1 MAENNFIFDLSVS
14 QERYANKCSDWGKV
28 KYRTLK
34 LDIDG
39 LANYIRE
46 GYCFTHTFTKI
57 GGDGYFTCNDKTIA
71 NFNHTN
77 TIFID
82 VDDSNK
88 NAIEFYNT
96 VSPQPTILYTTPSNV
111 TDIKNRFRLVYVF
124 ESAICSNEE
133 YKQQVAKIAGS
144 IKERIGDF
152 TFDYTSI
159 NCSQQMGGNGKADCL
174 ILRNNRIFSF
184 DDFEKWDNCIPSAYK
199 KEKKNDITHRNA
211 DLKKEEKEVEIKDQ
225 QFIDEFFSIDSRESA
240 TGFLQKYQ
248 EKYPIYERTQI
259 NPDVPYIDL
268 NDSNYIEIS
277 RRYYVIKDEYGINHS
292 MPVKIKEGNRE
303 RILFSNALL
312 RLRMNPT
319 MPFENLLYAMVYER
333 QIWLD
338 NSDGEFTNYILYKI
352 AKGAYLKRD
361 TYNISNA
368 TAGQRRRRA
377 KTNKLGKK
385 VNKAFC
391 KKYNISVRSMANR
404 MRTATA
410 NDVLLKHYDFGK
422 TIKENSKLLK
432 EKGIKPNSERRLSE
446 FVKWNKQNLI
456 SNNKIEN
463 HEKI

>member
-1 MAENNFIFDLSVS
+1 MAEHNFIFDLSVS

-57 GGDGYFTCNDKTIA
+57 GSDGYFTCKEKTTA

-96 VSPQPTILYTTPSNV
+96 VSPQPTILYTTPSNI

-152 TFDYTSI
+152 TFDYTSV

-174 ILRNNRIFSF
+174 ILRSNKIFTF
-184 DDFEKWDNCIPSAYK
+184 DDFARWNNCIPNAYK

-211 DLKKEEKEVEIKDQ
+211 DLKEEKEVEIKDQ
-225 QFIDEFFSIDSRESA
+225 QFIDEFFSIDSTESA
-240 TGFLQKYQ
+240 MALLKKY
-248 EKYPIYERTQI
+248 EKKYPIYERTQV
-259 NPDVPYIDL
+259 NPDTPYIDL
-268 NDSNYIEIS
+268 NNNYIEIS
-277 RRYYVIKDEYGINHS
+277 RRYYVVKDEYGINHS
-292 MPVKIKEGNRE
+292 IPIKIKEGNRE
-303 RILFSNALL
+303 RLLFNNALQ
-312 RLRMNPT
+312 RLKMNPA
-319 MPFENLLYAMVYER
+319 MSFENLLYAMAYER
-333 QIWLD
+333 LIWID

-352 AKGAYLKRD
+352 AKGAYLKKD

-368 TAGQRRRRA
+368 TEGQRRRRA
-377 KTNKLGKK
+377 KTNKCGYK
-385 VNKAFC
+385 VNKSFC
-391 KKYNISVRSMANR
+391 RKHNVGVRTMANR
-404 MRTATA
+404 MRTTVA
-410 NDVLLKHYDFGK
+410 NAVLLKHYDFSK
-422 TIKENSKLLK
+422 SIKENSKLLK
-432 EKGIKPNSERRLSE
+432 EKGIKPNGERRLSE
-446 FVKWNKQNLI
+446 FVKWYKQNL
-456 SNNKIEN
+456 SNNK
-463 HEKI
+463 